1 MSAIPPSQAIFAG
14 SSPNVTCVAEFDG
27 TVDVPLILSIIFS
40 TGDTNIESEYSIH
53 MESYTRYTR
62 TFTIKNIEA
71 TQEYT
76 CAVLPP
82 HTELPSSYILMV
94 EGGLSASVYARLNV
108 SISEYSCYVACK

>member
-14 SSPNVTCVAEFDG
+14 SSPNVTCVAEFDD
-27 TVDVPLILSIIFS
+27 TVDVPLVLDIMFS
-40 TGDTNIESEYSIH
+40 TVGTIIESEYSVH

-62 TFTIKNIEA
+62 TFTIKNIQA

-82 HTELPSSYILMV
+82 YSELPSSYILMV
-94 EGGLSASVYARLNV
+94 EGGFMSLVYACLNV
-108 SISEYSCYVACK
+108 SISEYSYDVP